1 VPTPLPAHSG
11 WSIRWRLTSAF
22 VLVAAV
28 SVGLVATLAVIFGER
43 DLSTLAEQRR
53 SDLTRSLVA
62 DAASAYNT
70 GTPQWSDADLQ
81 PALGLARHTGAE
93 VAVLDAQDR
102 LVVATRRDVIR
113 ASDAERHPIDVRG
126 RTVGTLLIRFSSRGI
141 DASAHHL
148 QTSLLLAVLAAA
160 GLACLLALA
169 VAAVASRRLT
179 QPLSRL
185 VDTVRAIGGGDRAA
199 RVGQVDAAGE
209 IRELTSSFDA
219 MADDLA
225 RQEQLR
231 RNLVADVAHELRTP
245 IAVLQASCE
254 AMIDG
259 VTPADRDQISSLY
272 EEVVRLARLVGDLQV
287 LAAADAAALQL
298 TMTPTDLGALTAA
311 ALDALESRFATA
323 QISVRRD
330 LQSAAVLG
338 DADRLRQV
346 VLNLLTNALKF
357 TPAGGRVDVD
367 VHAEDGSVVLTVGD
381 SGVGID
387 EASQP
392 LVFDRFWRGPNAT
405 SVTGTGIGLA
415 IVSGLVRA
423 HNGTVSVRS
432 TPDAG
437 TTFTVTLPA
446 ATA

>member
-1 VPTPLPAHSG
+1 VPTPLPARSG
-11 WSIRWRLTSAF
+11 WSIRWRLTFAF

-53 SDLTRSLVA
+53 GDLTRSLVA

-81 PALGLARHTGAE
+81 PALVLARHTGAE
-93 VAVLDAQDR
+93 VAVLDAQDQ
-102 LVVATRRDVIR
+102 LVVATRPDVIR
-113 ASDAERHPIDVRG
+113 AADAERHPIDVHG
-126 RTVGTLLIRFSSRGI
+126 ETVGTLLIRFNSHGI
-141 DASAHHL
+141 DASAQHL
-148 QTSLLLAVLAAA
+148 QISLLLAVLAAA

-179 QPLSRL
+179 HPLSRL
-185 VDTVRAIGGGDRAA
+185 IETVRAIGSGDRAA
-199 RVGQVDAAGE
+199 RVGRVDAAGE

-231 RNLVADVAHELRTP
+231 RNLVADIAHELRTP

-259 VTPADRDQISSLY
+259 VTSADRDQISSLY
-272 EEVVRLARLVGDLQV
+272 EEVVQLARLVGDLQV

-298 TMTPTDLGALTAA
+298 SMTPTDLGALAA
-311 ALDALESRFATA
+311 GALDALASRFEAA
-323 QISVRRD
+323 QISVDRNLRP
-330 LQSAAVLG
+330 AMVLG

-357 TPAGGRVDVD
+357 TPMGGHVDID
-367 VHAEDGSVVLTVGD
+367 VHGEDGSVVLTVSD

-387 EASQP
+387 EASLP
-392 LVFDRFWRGPNAT
+392 MVFDRFWRGPNA
-405 SVTGTGIGLA
+405 SGVTGTGIGLA
-415 IVSGLVRA
+415 IVSGLVQA

-432 TPDAG
+432 KPNAG
-437 TTFTVTLPA
+437 TTFTVTMPA
-446 ATA
+446 AAA